1 MEETKSSRIVTFH
14 WLCYG
19 SLPLAELL
27 LSKEKFLLPD
37 EVVMQYQF
45 LLEMQDTS
53 PLVGVSSMHSL
64 TDAFTDRVLSFGLL
78 NIL

>member
-1 MEETKSSRIVTFH
+1 MEETKSSNIVTFH

-27 LSKEKFLLPD
+27 LGKEKSFLLLD

-53 PLVGVSSMHSL
+53 HLVGVSSMHSL
-64 TDAFTDRVLSFGLL
+64 THA
-78 NIL
+78 